1 MRETNAMIGMDKLS
15 KKRYNIR
22 TTKRMESEKLMPF
35 IIAGV
40 AFLLVLLAIALG
52 YKKAPPDTAFIVSGL
67 RKKTVIG
74 KAAICIPFLERMD
87 RLSLKLVPVDVKTSS
102 AVPTADYINISVDAV
117 VNVKVS
123 DREDLIKLAAQ
134 NFLNQSPEYIGAV
147 AREVLEGNMREIVG
161 KMKLAEMVSDRQ
173 KFAELVRANA
183 EPDLAAMGLAIVA
196 FNVQTFRDENG
207 VIEDLGIDNISQIKK
222 NAAIAKAQADQEIA
236 VAKAEAEKRAN
247 EARVNSEREIARK
260 NNELA
265 LEKAALKE
273 REDTARARADA
284 AYRIQSEEQRKV
296 IDVTSAEADIA
307 AQTKQVELKARE
319 ADVAE
324 QELNARIKKQADA
337 NLYQRQQEAEAK
349 KFEMQ
354 RAAEAEKY
362 KREQEA
368 EGIRLVGQAEADAIR
383 QKGLAEAETMAKKAI
398 AYQEY
403 TGAAVAEM
411 LINVLPQVAE
421 RIAQPLAAIDK
432 VTIIGG
438 GEGAGSG
445 VGSVAD
451 GVPLVMGKLF
461 ASMKEATGIDLS
473 EIVRAESYDAKVK
486 KEISVNGALPVT
498 MAQNSAQEGEQL
510 ETHVEDATVQQD

>member
-1 MRETNAMIGMDKLS
+1 MNVKFTDAE
-15 KKRYNIR
+15 KKEL
-22 TTKRMESEKLMPF
+22 KRM
-35 IIAGV
+35 A
-40 AFLLVLLAIALG
+40 AL
-52 YKKAPPDTAFIVSGL
+52 
-67 RKKTVIG
+67 
-74 KAAICIPFLERMD
+74 
-87 RLSLKLVPVDVKTSS
+87 
-102 AVPTADYINISVDAV
+102 
-117 VNVKVS
+117 
-123 DREDLIKLAAQ
+123 Q
-134 NFLNQSPEYIGAV
+134 
-147 AREVLEGNMREIVG
+147 
-161 KMKLAEMVSDRQ
+161 LAECEDSSSTPKIYLWAEETPEEVEIPLSEYDEYKDDISTVEYDCVS
-173 KFAELVRANA
+173 FNSITALVAYHL
-183 EPDLAAMGLAIVA
+183 EIGLL
-196 FNVQTFRDENG
+196 TPMESD
-207 VIEDLGIDNISQIKK
+207 IKK
-222 NAAIAKAQADQEIA
+222 YNR
-236 VAKAEAEKRAN
+236 KAEAEKRAN

-486 KEISVNGALPVT
+486 KEVSVNGALPVT